1 MSVILSLVVGSAL
14 IYTYTFSFAQ
24 NVKNEYNL
32 GKSLQAALETS
43 YKKSILGEIITNVM
57 IFIASLI
64 MMALSFSELT
74 SVAISF
80 AIMSALCLFIN
91 LCVVPF
97 LVKIGISFKGFDRNL
112 FLLKK
117 RKGLV
122 DLDEENQAVTED
134 K

>member
-1 MSVILSLVVGSAL
+1 M
-14 IYTYTFSFAQ
+14 
-24 NVKNEYNL
+24 
-32 GKSLQAALETS
+32 QAALETS